1 MEKGDHGKGARG
13 KVCSWKGLLVEMVFV
28 ENVFVERGALGKGVF
43 VEMCVRGNVC
53 SWKGVFVEKGVRGT
67 GCSMGLSRG
76 LSRCCLGDSSGFFQL
91 CSLGCYLESF
101 LGCSL
106 WVFDGAPQ
114 GAL

>member
-13 KVCSWKGLLVEMVFV
+13 KVCSWKGLLVERVFV

-106 WVFDGAPQ
+106 WVFDCAPQ